1 MRLIAAAL
9 FLLNYQ
15 IALAGGDVCE
25 NPISTIDINEC
36 AMSELNA
43 RTETLERYYQKSL
56 EHNAFDEQL
65 VEAIKA
71 SQLAWQSY
79 LDAHCGAV
87 YTQWREG
94 TIRGVMALECRKEL
108 VKTRTH
114 TLWANF
120 LTYMDSTPPVLPE
133 PQ

>member
-1 MRLIAAAL
+1 MRFIVVALLLIIS
-9 FLLNYQ
+9 Q
-15 IALAGGDVCE
+15 TALAGGDVCE

-36 AMSELNA
+36 AMSELKA
-43 RTETLERYYQKSL
+43 RTATLEHYYEKSL
-56 EHNAFDEQL
+56 EHNAFDDQL

-71 SQLAWQSY
+71 SQSAWQSY

-94 TIRGVMALECRKEL
+94 TIRGVMAIECRKEL
-108 VKTRTH
+108 VKIRTH

-133 PQ
+133 PE